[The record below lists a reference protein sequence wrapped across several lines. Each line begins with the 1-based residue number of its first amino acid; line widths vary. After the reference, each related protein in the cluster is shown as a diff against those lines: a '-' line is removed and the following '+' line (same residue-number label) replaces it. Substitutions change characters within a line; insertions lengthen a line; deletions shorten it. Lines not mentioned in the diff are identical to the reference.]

1 MHPETVRM
9 PDNKAAAK
17 KTLAILPPLTIPLQV
32 NQSASLKHNS
42 RYWRRVQGGAHSPGS
57 HAFFLLNRLD
67 KPRGDM
73 LEIFLAWAPISGWV
87 TISSGASEKPDH
99 PSMG

>member
-1 MHPETVRM
+1 M

-57 HAFFLLNRLD
+57 HAFFLLIKLD
-67 KPRGDM
+67 KPRRDM
-73 LEIFLAWAPISGWV
+73 LGIFLTWAAISDRV
-87 TISSGASEKPDH
+87 TI
-99 PSMG
+99 PSDG